1 MNVTAD
7 NGDDSSFH
15 YPQTVRRFRQL
26 DSTNSWAL
34 QNAAEFSVSQLPLL
48 VIAEHQTQGRGR
60 SGRSWHADRG
70 TLTFSIVDSIERLQ
84 IERNFLPRLALIAGL
99 SVAEA
104 IESFVP
110 PIAARIK
117 WPNDVYV
124 AGGKV
129 AGLLVESVAL
139 PLDRVVIGIGVNV
152 ATDFSHATEEI
163 RARAR
168 SLATIAGRPLDP
180 QFMLSE
186 ILDRLNCNMTSV
198 VENFPRLIQQLRSR
212 CFLTGQS
219 ISLQHGERTI
229 TGICRGIDD
238 SGALR
243 IESNGQIQLV
253 QSGEIVRFTS
263 I

>member
-1 MNVTAD
+1 MNITAD

-15 YPQTVRRFRQL
+15 YPQTVRRFHQL
-26 DSTNSWAL
+26 DSTNTWAL
-34 QNAAEFSVSQLPLL
+34 QNAADFSAAELPLL

-60 SGRSWHADRG
+60 SGRSWHADGG
-70 TLTFSIVDSIERLQ
+70 TLTFSILDSTERLQ
-84 IERNFLPRLALIAGL
+84 IERSFLPRLALIAGL

-110 PIAARIK
+110 PISARIK

-152 ATDFSHATEEI
+152 STDFSYASEEI
-163 RARAR
+163 RARAK
-168 SLATIAGRPLDP
+168 SLACIAGRPLDP
-180 QFMLSE
+180 QHLLSE
-186 ILDRLNCNMTSV
+186 ILERLKCNMESV
-198 VENFPRLIQQLRSR
+198 EANFVKLVQQLRAR
-212 CFLTGQS
+212 CCLSGQS
-219 ISLQHGERTI
+219 ISLQHGERLL
-229 TGICRGIDD
+229 TGMCRGIDD

-243 IESNGQIQLV
+243 IESNGQIVAV
-253 QSGEIVRFTS
+253 QSGEIVRFATA
-263 I
+263 